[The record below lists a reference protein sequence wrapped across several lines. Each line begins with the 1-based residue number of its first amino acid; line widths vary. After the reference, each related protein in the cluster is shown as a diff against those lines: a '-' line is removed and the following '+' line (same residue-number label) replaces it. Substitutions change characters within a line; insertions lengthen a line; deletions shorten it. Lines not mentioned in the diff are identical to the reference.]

1 MYAEESYLARLQR
14 LTSGFAGIKKF
25 TPKRTG
31 IFISANL
38 GISVDHV
45 KAFDIRKNTC
55 ANIYCVPGLRGFLVQ
70 FVDEDES
77 PESAKKV

>member
-1 MYAEESYLARLQR
+1 MKNHILSDYNGLPLAL
-14 LTSGFAGIKKF
+14 AGIKKI

-31 IFISANL
+31 NFVSANL
-38 GISVDHV
+38 GISVAHV

-70 FVDEDES
+70 FVDENES
-77 PESAKKV
+77 LESAKKV